1 MHSFKQESNFITF
14 DSFMSKIIQYLDKKE
29 QNNRLVVD
37 YKSIYDGKQDLSITA
52 QYFNKNYELDL
63 NAEISIKFKNNITGE
78 LIELPMNI
86 NSYFYKIDLEILEPG
101 SYSFDVKINNQLY
114 NKSGTIEIMEFNIE
128 EQFVNANINDLKQL
142 AYNTDGKLFLDS
154 QVNKLAE
161 ELISDNRFY
170 SIQKTIKKSVYLL
183 DITFIL
189 FLLFMSLSF
198 EWLIRKYNGLI

>member
-1 MHSFKQESNFITF
+1 
-14 DSFMSKIIQYLDKKE
+14 
-29 QNNRLVVD
+29 
-37 YKSIYDGKQDLSITA
+37 
-52 QYFNKNYELDL
+52 
-63 NAEISIKFKNNITGE
+63 
-78 LIELPMNI
+78 MNI
-86 NSYFYKIDLEILEPG
+86 NSYFYKIDLDILEPG

-154 QVNKLAE
+154 QVNKLVE

-170 SIQKTIKKSVYLL
+170 STQKTIKKSVYLL

-189 FLLFMSLSF
+189 FLLFISLSF